1 MQNRSEKEQAVAD
14 LHDKLERAKVAIVA
28 HPNKMDVAT
37 VTELRK
43 AFRQQKIDYR
53 VVKNTLARRAAKG
66 TSAEILVEGSLFK
79 GPTALIV
86 GYDDP
91 VTPAKVLFD
100 FIAKKS
106 ESLSVCGAALDGKLL
121 DGAAIETLSK
131 LPSLDGLRAMLLGMF
146 NRPAQ
151 MLATV
156 VAQPAT
162 SIARVI
168 EAHCKPA
175 ETE

>member
-1 MQNRSEKEQAVAD
+1 MQNRSEKEQAVQA
-14 LHDKLERAKVAIVA
+14 LHEKLEQAKVAIIA
-28 HPNKMDVAT
+28 HPNKMDVAA

-43 AFRQQKIDYR
+43 AFRKQKIDYH

-66 TSAEILVEGSLFK
+66 TSSEILNDLFK

-100 FIAKKS
+100 FVSKKS
-106 ESLSVCGAALDGKLL
+106 ESLSVRAAALDGKLL
-121 DGAAIETLSK
+121 SGAEVETLSK
-131 LPSLDGLRAMLLGMF
+131 LPNLDGLRSMLLGML

-162 SIARVI
+162 SVTRVI
-168 EAHCKPA
+168 KAHCEPA
-175 ETE
+175 E

>member
-1 MQNRSEKEQAVAD
+1 MQNRSEKEQAVAE
-14 LHDKLERAKVAIVA
+14 LHEKLEKAKVTIVA

-53 VVKNTLARRAAKG
+53 VVKNTLAKRAVKG
-66 TSAEILVEGSLFK
+66 TSSEILDDLFK
-79 GPTALIV
+79 GPTAIIV

-91 VTPAKVLFD
+91 VAPAKVLFD
-100 FIAKKS
+100 FVSKKS
-106 ESLSVCGAALDGKLL
+106 ESMSVCGAALDGKLL
-121 DGAAIETLSK
+121 DSAAIETLSK
-131 LPSLDGLRAMLLGMF
+131 LPSLDGLRSMLIGML
-146 NRPAQ
+146 NRPAE

-162 SIARVI
+162 SITRVI
-168 EAHCKPA
+168 KAHGEQAA
-175 ETE
+175 E

>member
-1 MQNRSEKEQAVAD
+1 MQNRSEKEQAVAE
-14 LHDKLERAKVAIVA
+14 LHEKLEKAKVAIVA

-53 VVKNTLARRAAKG
+53 VVKNTLAKRAVKG
-66 TSAEILVEGSLFK
+66 TSAEILDDLFK

-91 VTPAKVLFD
+91 VAPAKVLFD
-100 FIAKKS
+100 FVSKKS
-106 ESLSVCGAALDGKLL
+106 ESMSVRGAALDGKLL
-121 DGAAIETLSK
+121 DSAAIETLSK
-131 LPSLDGLRAMLLGMF
+131 LPSLDGLRSMLLGML
-146 NRPAQ
+146 NRPAE

-162 SIARVI
+162 SITRVI
-168 EAHCKPA
+168 KAHGERAA
-175 ETE
+175 E

>member
-1 MQNRSEKEQAVAD
+1 MQNRSEKEQAIAE
-14 LHDKLERAKVAIVA
+14 LHDKFERAKVAIVA
-28 HPNKMDVAT
+28 QPNKMDVET

-43 AFRQQKIDYR
+43 VFRQQKIDYR

-66 TSAEILVEGSLFK
+66 TSAEILDNLFK
-79 GPTALIV
+79 GPTVLIV

-91 VTPAKVLFD
+91 VAPAKVLFD

-106 ESLSVCGAALDGKLL
+106 ESMSVRAAALDGKLL
-121 DGAAIETLSK
+121 DSAAIETLSK
-131 LPSLDGLRAMLLGMF
+131 LPNLDGLRAMLLGVIS
-146 NRPAQ
+146 RPAQ

-162 SIARVI
+162 SIARVL
-168 EAHCKPA
+168 EAHSKPA
-175 ETE
+175 E